1 MSYIVYTCEVEL
13 VRKQVSW
20 YFQARPISLWSVIT
34 SIFVLFPVVLF
45 FSVGILFVLLYV
57 YVFFCY
63 LGKDEWTMIVEQ
75 LGLTPKEI
83 LFLKRRTTNPA
94 DAALAYASQKFIISV
109 GSLYDLLNENRLP
122 MLADF
127 L

>member
-1 MSYIVYTCEVEL
+1 
-13 VRKQVSW
+13 
-20 YFQARPISLWSVIT
+20 
-34 SIFVLFPVVLF
+34 
-45 FSVGILFVLLYV
+45 
-57 YVFFCY
+57 
-63 LGKDEWTMIVEQ
+63 MIVEQ

-94 DAALAYASQKFIISV
+94 DAALAYVSQKLIISA